1 MPIPKEILEVKRPRN
16 TIVIAYGKNKD
27 RYAVR
32 ERIGCKYKH
41 GRRIPVNGP
50 TIGHIVGGKYVPRL
64 SGTDPLTLTV
74 SMAPVD
80 IKDWGAVVLC
90 DNVAHALLDE
100 LCTVYNR
107 KDAQKLYCACIL
119 RVCNP
124 GIKDYELKEAYDNS
138 FLSELFPDVAM
149 SKNTVSKFWNDL
161 GKAYS
166 RICKYMQIRVAALE
180 TGHHVIIDGTLK
192 SNDSKVNSLSDFSR
206 KAKAKETRDIS
217 ILYAYDLEVG
227 EPICSKCFPGNMLDA
242 TAYEAFIAGNRINRG
257 IIVGDKGFPS
267 SSAKSHFLQNQDLH
281 YLNPLKRDSKYIV
294 SHDLLNYE
302 GQLPENETIL
312 YKKACVAKEAK
323 WLYSFRDTSK
333 AHKEE
338 YGWLQRSRKNNNFS
352 IEQFDEDWLLF
363 GTIVLESDLDMEPQ
377 TAYKAYACR
386 WEIELVMRYYKQACE
401 FDETRVHDDYSVIGS
416 EFCSFL
422 STIVTYRLLREYE
435 RNGLLRK
442 MTYKK
447 ILRILTRAKKVC
459 TDGNTWQLI
468 KMNPSQI
475 EVLQSLS
482 LLPKPA
488 PKKRGRPRKTGV

>member
-1 MPIPKEILEVKRPRN
+1 MQ
-16 TIVIAYGKNKD
+16 
-27 RYAVR
+27 
-32 ERIGCKYKH
+32 
-41 GRRIPVNGP
+41 
-50 TIGHIVGGKYVPRL
+50 
-64 SGTDPLTLTV
+64 V
-74 SMAPVD
+74 SNA
-80 IKDWGAVVLC
+80 
-90 DNVAHALLDE
+90 
-100 LCTVYNR
+100 
-107 KDAQKLYCACIL
+107 
-119 RVCNP
+119 RV
-124 GIKDYELKEAYDNS
+124 EAIN
-138 FLSELFPDVAM
+138 
-149 SKNTVSKFWNDL
+149 N
-161 GKAYS
+161 
-166 RICKYMQIRVAALE
+166 
-180 TGHHVIIDGTLK
+180 DGTLK

-242 TAYEAFIAGNRINRG
+242 TAYEAFIADNRINRG

>member
-1 MPIPKEILEVKRPRN
+1 M
-16 TIVIAYGKNKD
+16 
-27 RYAVR
+27 
-32 ERIGCKYKH
+32 
-41 GRRIPVNGP
+41 
-50 TIGHIVGGKYVPRL
+50 
-64 SGTDPLTLTV
+64 
-74 SMAPVD
+74 
-80 IKDWGAVVLC
+80 
-90 DNVAHALLDE
+90 
-100 LCTVYNR
+100 
-107 KDAQKLYCACIL
+107 
-119 RVCNP
+119 
-124 GIKDYELKEAYDNS
+124 
-138 FLSELFPDVAM
+138 
-149 SKNTVSKFWNDL
+149 
-161 GKAYS
+161 
-166 RICKYMQIRVAALE
+166 
-180 TGHHVIIDGTLK
+180 
-192 SNDSKVNSLSDFSR
+192 
-206 KAKAKETRDIS
+206 
-217 ILYAYDLEVG
+217 
-227 EPICSKCFPGNMLDA
+227 
-242 TAYEAFIAGNRINRG
+242 
-257 IIVGDKGFPS
+257 
-267 SSAKSHFLQNQDLH
+267 QNQDLH

-442 MTYKK
+442 MTYKPKLPEDGTK
-447 ILRILTRAKKVC
+447 IR
-459 TDGNTWQLI
+459 N
-468 KMNPSQI
+468 
-475 EVLQSLS
+475 
-482 LLPKPA
+482 
-488 PKKRGRPRKTGV
+488 